1 MYKVTRE
8 LNFCYGHR
16 LLEYAGKCKHLH
28 GHNGKALITLSSSKL
43 DGLGMVMDFTKLKQ
57 TVGVW
62 IDNELDH
69 KMILH
74 KNDPLIGLLQE
85 NGEPIYVMDKNPTAE
100 NIAKEIFDYTAK
112 LGFPVTEVRLWET
125 NSCYASYQE

>member
-1 MYKVTRE
+1 M
-8 LNFCYGHR
+8 
-16 LLEYAGKCKHLH
+16 
-28 GHNGKALITLSSSKL
+28 
-43 DGLGMVMDFTKLKQ
+43 
-57 TVGVW
+57 
-62 IDNELDH
+62 DH

-74 KNDPLIGLLQE
+74 KNDPLVGLLQE

-100 NIAKEIFDYTAK
+100 NIAREIFDYTAK

>member
-43 DGLGMVMDFTKLKQ
+43 DDLGMVMDFTKLKL

-85 NGEPIYVMDKNPTAE
+85 NGEPIYVHSRKHCQRN
-100 NIAKEIFDYTAK
+100 F
-112 LGFPVTEVRLWET
+112 
-125 NSCYASYQE
+125 